1 MLPVQ
6 KKNDFGAA
14 GVRAYERIAAVW
26 PVNFTHWRSRSKSV
40 QNIHLD
46 GRMQASF

>member
-14 GVRAYERIAAVW
+14 GVRAYERIAAVRGELY
-26 PVNFTHWRSRSKSV
+26 PV
-40 QNIHLD
+40 
-46 GRMQASF
+46 

>member
-14 GVRAYERIAAVW
+14 GVRAYEDSRGQA
-26 PVNFTHWRSRSKSV
+26 VNFTHWRSRSKSV